1 MSYNR
6 SDTKPRV
13 CLLTEVFYPVVGG
26 SITHAQML
34 SEKLIEN
41 GVDLF
46 VLTRRVTSDLKE
58 YEMIG
63 KIPVYRVK
71 PSGFKRFG
79 KYLMTIP
86 AFWNLLKKRNEY
98 NVIYVCGIRILGL
111 VAVLISVLLGKKC
124 VLRLEI
130 SGEMSGDYIRHEI
143 SEERKLF
150 LKFIEVVLVLRNGVL
165 KKSDSFISISRAIEN
180 ELLWCCVDP
189 SKIKYIPNGIDTAR
203 FSPVDG
209 NKKSMLREKLN
220 IPTKKLIF
228 LYTGRLTK
236 IKGLELLLRVWK
248 RLVQEEKEIH
258 LILVGPGEN
267 QFLSCEYEL
276 KQFVNKYKLEDSVTF
291 TGSVENVFEY
301 LQCSDYF
308 VIPSESEGL
317 PISLLEAMSCG
328 LPCIATSVGGIP
340 DLIENGENGKLV
352 KVGDEEG
359 IYNAIVELIRNR
371 EIARIRGEKGRKTVV
386 ERFSIDSIVNEH
398 IRLFSSLLNAREKQ
412 KARF

>member
-26 SITHAQML
+26 SITHARLL
-34 SEKLIEN
+34 SEKLIES

-71 PSGFKRFG
+71 PSGFKRLG

-86 AFWNLLKKRNEY
+86 AFWNLLRKRNEY

-111 VAVLISVLLGKKC
+111 VAVLISVLLGKRC

-130 SGEMSGDYIRHEI
+130 SGEMSGDYIKHEI

-150 LKFIEVVLVLRNGVL
+150 LKFVQVILALRNEVL
-165 KKSDSFISISRAIEN
+165 KKSDSFISISKAIED
-180 ELLWCCVDP
+180 ELLQCCVDP
-189 SKIKYIPNGIDTAR
+189 SKIKYIPNGIDIIR
-203 FSPVDG
+203 FSPVDE
-209 NKKSMLREKLN
+209 NTKSLLRKKLN
-220 IPTKKLIF
+220 IPPKKLVF

-248 RLVQEEKEIH
+248 RLIQEEKDLH

-276 KQFVNKYKLEDSVTF
+276 KQFVNKHNLDSVTF
-291 TGSVENVFEY
+291 TGAVENVCEY
-301 LQCSDYF
+301 LQCSDCF
-308 VIPSESEGL
+308 VLPSKSEGL

-340 DLIENGENGKLV
+340 DLIEYGKNGKLV

-359 IYNAIVELIRNR
+359 IYNAIVELIRNM
-371 EIARIRGEKGRKTVV
+371 ELARIMGEKGRKTLV
-386 ERFSIDSIVNEH
+386 ERFSIDSIAGEH
-398 IRLFSSLLNAREKQ
+398 IKLFVSLLNAGGKG
-412 KARF
+412 KDPF

>member
-26 SITHAQML
+26 SITHARLL
-34 SEKLIEN
+34 SEKLIES

-71 PSGFKRFG
+71 PSGFKRLG

-86 AFWNLLKKRNEY
+86 AFWNLLRKRNEY

-111 VAVLISVLLGKKC
+111 VAVLISVLLGKRC

-130 SGEMSGDYIRHEI
+130 SGEMSGDYIRQEI

-150 LKFIEVVLVLRNGVL
+150 LKFVQVILALRNEVL
-165 KKSDSFISISRAIEN
+165 KKSDSFISISKAIED
-180 ELLWCCVDP
+180 ELLQCCVDP
-189 SKIKYIPNGIDTAR
+189 SKIKYIPNGIDIIR
-203 FSPVDG
+203 FSPVDE
-209 NKKSMLREKLN
+209 NMKSLLRKKLN
-220 IPTKKLIF
+220 IPPKKLVF
-228 LYTGRLTK
+228 LYTGRLTQ

-248 RLVQEEKEIH
+248 RLIQEEKDLH

-276 KQFVNKYKLEDSVTF
+276 KQFVNKHNLDSVTF
-291 TGSVENVFEY
+291 TGAVENVYEY
-301 LQCSDYF
+301 LQCSDCF
-308 VIPSESEGL
+308 VLPSKSEGL

-328 LPCIATSVGGIP
+328 LPCIATSVGGIS
-340 DLIENGENGKLV
+340 DLIENGKNGKLV

-359 IYNAIVELIRNR
+359 IYNAIVELIRNM
-371 EIARIRGEKGRKTVV
+371 ELARIMGEKGRKSVV
-386 ERFSIDSIVNEH
+386 ERFSIDSIAGEH
-398 IRLFSSLLNAREKQ
+398 IKLFVSLLNAGGKG
-412 KARF
+412 KAPF

>member
-1 MSYNR
+1 MSIMSY
-6 SDTKPRV
+6 T
-13 CLLTEVFYPVVGG
+13 F
-26 SITHAQML
+26 
-34 SEKLIEN
+34 
-41 GVDLF
+41 
-46 VLTRRVTSDLKE
+46 
-58 YEMIG
+58 
-63 KIPVYRVK
+63 
-71 PSGFKRFG
+71 
-79 KYLMTIP
+79 
-86 AFWNLLKKRNEY
+86 
-98 NVIYVCGIRILGL
+98 RILGL

-317 PISLLEAMSCG
+317 PISL
-328 LPCIATSVGGIP
+328 
-340 DLIENGENGKLV
+340 
-352 KVGDEEG
+352 
-359 IYNAIVELIRNR
+359 
-371 EIARIRGEKGRKTVV
+371 
-386 ERFSIDSIVNEH
+386 
-398 IRLFSSLLNAREKQ
+398 
-412 KARF
+412 

>member
-26 SITHAQML
+26 SITHARLL
-34 SEKLIEN
+34 SEKLIES

-71 PSGFKRFG
+71 PSGFKRLG

-86 AFWNLLKKRNEY
+86 AFWNLLRKRNEY

-111 VAVLISVLLGKKC
+111 VAVLISVLLGKRC

-150 LKFIEVVLVLRNGVL
+150 LKFVQVILALRNEVL
-165 KKSDSFISISRAIEN
+165 KKSDSFISISKAIED
-180 ELLWCCVDP
+180 ELLQCCVDP
-189 SKIKYIPNGIDTAR
+189 SKIKYIPNGIDIIR
-203 FSPVDG
+203 FSPVDE
-209 NKKSMLREKLN
+209 NTKSLLRKKLN
-220 IPTKKLIF
+220 IPPKKLVF

-248 RLVQEEKEIH
+248 RLIQEEKDLH

-276 KQFVNKYKLEDSVTF
+276 KQFVNKHNLDSVTF
-291 TGSVENVFEY
+291 TGAVENVCEY
-301 LQCSDYF
+301 LQCSDCF
-308 VIPSESEGL
+308 VLPSESEGL

-340 DLIENGENGKLV
+340 DLIENGKNGKLV

-359 IYNAIVELIRNR
+359 IYNAIVELIRNM
-371 EIARIRGEKGRKTVV
+371 ELARVMGEKGRKTLV
-386 ERFSIDSIVNEH
+386 ERFSIDSIAGEH
-398 IRLFSSLLNAREKQ
+398 IKLFVSLLNAGGKG
-412 KARF
+412 KAPF